1 MKTGSAEQLMQ
12 QVARLELVP
21 TDVLHAACRDV
32 GGTQVPAEDFG
43 GELVR
48 RELLTSFQLD
58 RLLRGEQR
66 GYVFGNAVLLYQI
79 GAGSFSRVY
88 RAVHRTNRSILAVKV
103 LRKRFASDAD
113 KKQAFQHE
121 GQMGRMLR
129 HPNIVAIEDVG
140 EQDGSNYLTM
150 EFIEGQNLRELVR
163 LRGALDLPQALDVIR
178 QAANGLEHA
187 HRRGVTHRDIKPSN
201 LLVSATGQ
209 AKLVDFG
216 LAVVDAAGDR
226 SLGRLEKPRTIDYAA
241 LEKLTGMKEDGVR
254 SDIYFLGTLAYLAL
268 SGSSAL
274 VESRDRAVRSDPNR
288 YTSVESL
295 ARRAPNVPR
304 DVVEVVNRM
313 MRLDALERWQ
323 SAADVRRAIDQL
335 IAKHVTA
342 PAAAGAEGA
351 AGDAASASRG
361 SLMLVESAAAM
372 QEPLRQF
379 FTKLGYRVL
388 LTESPERAL
397 SRFAFSPPADGLVL
411 SALTLGS
418 AAVDAFNAL
427 GSDPKLQRI
436 PAILVLGRGQE
447 ELAGRARPDERRVVA
462 TAPLRTAECTKM
474 LDAAFGRRS

>member
-1 MKTGSAEQLMQ
+1 MKTGSAEHLMQ

-21 TDVLHAACRDV
+21 VDVLHAACRDV
-32 GGTQVPAEDFG
+32 GGAQVPAEDFG

-163 LRGALDLPQALDVIR
+163 LRGALDLPQALDVVR

-226 SLGRLEKPRTIDYAA
+226 NLGRLEKPRTIDYAA
-241 LEKLTGMKEDGVR
+241 LEKLTGMKDDGVR

-268 SGSSAL
+268 SGTSAL

-288 YTSVESL
+288 YINVESL

-313 MRLDALERWQ
+313 MRLDPLERWQ
-323 SAADVRRAIDQL
+323 TVADVRRAFDQL
-335 IAKHVTA
+335 ITKHVTA
-342 PAAAGAEGA
+342 PAAAVAEGA
-351 AGDAASASRG
+351 AGDTASSSRG
-361 SLMLVESAAAM
+361 SLMLVESATAM

-462 TAPLRTAECTKM
+462 TAPLRTAECTRM